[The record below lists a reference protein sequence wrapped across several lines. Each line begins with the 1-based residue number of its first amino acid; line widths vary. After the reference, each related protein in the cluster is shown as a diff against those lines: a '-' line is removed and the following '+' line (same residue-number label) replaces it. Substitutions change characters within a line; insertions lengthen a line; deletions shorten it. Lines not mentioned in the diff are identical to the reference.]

1 LCVSSTWAYDSS
13 LLVQSCNTADT
24 IKLFRSLID
33 SRSEGPL
40 NSASIVDVSKY
51 AHGMQC
57 STPDKS
63 KVILGNVQ
71 ASDGSCWRHV
81 HWNERSIVDFGQ
93 APITTGPAL
102 KIVGDNWEP
111 PEAFPLGLCEGDVS
125 RDLSS
130 LLLVHID
137 VCKLISTHCSP
148 YSVIK
153 TISASLA

>member
-1 LCVSSTWAYDSS
+1 
-13 LLVQSCNTADT
+13 
-24 IKLFRSLID
+24 
-33 SRSEGPL
+33 
-40 NSASIVDVSKY
+40 
-51 AHGMQC
+51 MQC

-125 RDLSS
+125 RGTFLYCY
-130 LLLVHID
+130 LFILMYINLHYLFI
-137 VCKLISTHCSP
+137 LM
-148 YSVIK
+148 
-153 TISASLA
+153 

>member
-1 LCVSSTWAYDSS
+1 M
-13 LLVQSCNTADT
+13 
-24 IKLFRSLID
+24 
-33 SRSEGPL
+33 
-40 NSASIVDVSKY
+40 SKY

-111 PEAFPLGLCEGDVS
+111 PEAFPLGQCEGDVS

-130 LLLVHID
+130 FV
-137 VCKLISTHCSP
+137 TCS
-148 YSVIK
+148 Y
-153 TISASLA
+153 

>member
-1 LCVSSTWAYDSS
+1 
-13 LLVQSCNTADT
+13 
-24 IKLFRSLID
+24 
-33 SRSEGPL
+33 
-40 NSASIVDVSKY
+40 
-51 AHGMQC
+51 MQC